1 MKIKSKKKK
10 WIVLKVILIVV
21 LTALFVC
28 ACEINNYLPRSF
40 ADYYCTK
47 IFPYVSLPFQ
57 CFSMFFQYSLT
68 EGIVVCIFPL
78 LAIGFI
84 CWLVILI
91 KKLLSKGALRFF
103 YKSLRNFL
111 ICVLILAVIFQAM
124 HGINYRR
131 TSAIAELKLD
141 TEEDL
146 TFEDYCA
153 CLRWAYAGM
162 IEARSHLGEDY
173 NGVAHMDNSFENN
186 AVYACSLLDK
196 FSEKYDIPL
205 TRNYV
210 RAKPV
215 SLSHYWSYTYIVG
228 MYDPFLGEANINTDY
243 ININEFPITICHELC
258 HSKGY
263 ASETDCNI
271 LASLACCSSTRA
283 DFRYAGYCWI
293 FWNIYYVTAEIAEE
307 TGQIMPEYVY
317 TTEMEAVYRDE
328 RASRL
333 YWNQID
339 EEVDA
344 LKEKFNIDITETS
357 SNVNDAFLKSNGEE
371 SGVATYEVPDSVYVR
386 FYLTHIAGAED
397 A

>member
-10 WIVLKVILIVV
+10 RIALKVVLIIV
-21 LTALFVC
+21 LTAMFVC
-28 ACEINNYLPRSF
+28 ACEINSFIPREA

-57 CFSMFFQYSLT
+57 CFSMFFHYSLT
-68 EGIVVCIFPL
+68 EGIVVCIFPV
-78 LAIGFI
+78 LAIGLV

-91 KKLLSKGALRFF
+91 KKLLSKGALKFF
-103 YKSLRNFL
+103 YKSLRNIL
-111 ICVLILAVIFQAM
+111 ICALVIAVIFQAM

-141 TEEDL
+141 TEEEL

-162 IEARSHLGEDY
+162 IEARSRLGEDY

-186 AVYACSLLDK
+186 AVYACSLLDQ

-243 ININEFPITICHELC
+243 IDIKDFPITVCHELC
-258 HSKGY
+258 HAKGY

-271 LASLACCSSTRA
+271 LASLACCSSSRA
-283 DFRYAGYCWI
+283 DFRYAGYCWV
-293 FWNIYYVTAEIAEE
+293 FWNIYYVTSSIAEE
-307 TGQIMPEYVY
+307 TDQIMPEYAY
-317 TTEMEAVYRDE
+317 AAEMNAVYRDE

-333 YWNQID
+333 YWDKID

-344 LKEKFNIDITETS
+344 LKEMFNIDITETS

-371 SGVATYEVPDSVYVR
+371 DGVATYEVPDSVYVR
-386 FYLTHIAGAED
+386 FYLTHIAGSQD

>member
-1 MKIKSKKKK
+1 MKIRSKKKRR
-10 WIVLKVILIVV
+10 IVLKAVLIVV
-21 LTALFVC
+21 LTALFVI
-28 ACEINNYLPRSF
+28 ACEINNYIPKEF

-57 CFSMFFQYSLT
+57 CISMFFQFSLT

-78 LAIGFI
+78 LAIGYI
-84 CWLVILI
+84 CWLVFMI
-91 KKLLSKGALRFF
+91 KKLMTRGALAFF
-103 YKSLRNFL
+103 YKSLRNLL
-111 ICVLILAVIFQAM
+111 ICCLVLAIIFQAM

-131 TSAIAELKLD
+131 KSAVAELKLD
-141 TEEDL
+141 TAEDL
-146 TFEDYCA
+146 TFEDYCE
-153 CLRWAYAGM
+153 CLRWAYMGM

-173 NGVAHMDNSFENN
+173 NGVAHMDQSFENN

-196 FSEKYDIPL
+196 FSEKYDVPL

-243 ININEFPITICHELC
+243 MNITEFPITLCHELC
-258 HSKGY
+258 HAKGY

-271 LASLACCSSTRA
+271 IASLACCSSSRA
-283 DFRYAGYCWI
+283 DFRYSGYCWI
-293 FWNIYYVTAEIAEE
+293 FWNIYSVTAKIASE
-307 TGQIMPEYVY
+307 TGQIMPEYSSAP
-317 TTEMEAVYRDE
+317 EMEDVYRDE
-328 RASRL
+328 YASRL
-333 YWNQID
+333 YWDKID

-344 LKEKFNIDITETS
+344 LKEMFNIDITETS

-371 SGVATYEVPDSVYVR
+371 GGVGTYVVPDSVYVR
-386 FYLTHIAGAED
+386 FYLTHIAGTED